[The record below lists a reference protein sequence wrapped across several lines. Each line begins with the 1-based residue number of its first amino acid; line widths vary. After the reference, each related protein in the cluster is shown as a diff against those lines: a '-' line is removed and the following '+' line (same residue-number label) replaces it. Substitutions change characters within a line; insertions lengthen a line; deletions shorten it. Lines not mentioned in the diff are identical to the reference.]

1 MDISTASQTLL
12 TKVKITSAMQAI
24 SKEARFRTV
33 FPIIF
38 SKSNPINRA
47 PDGTTES
54 EQNVEANKISVTKL
68 TILNLQINII
78 PWTMSMGKRRSC
90 SFMLYLN
97 YMVVEVWLPRG

>member
-1 MDISTASQTLL
+1 
-12 TKVKITSAMQAI
+12 MQAI

-54 EQNVEANKISVTKL
+54 EQNVEAKQNK
-68 TILNLQINII
+68 
-78 PWTMSMGKRRSC
+78 RH
-90 SFMLYLN
+90 
-97 YMVVEVWLPRG
+97 

>member
-24 SKEARFRTV
+24 SKEVRFRTV

-54 EQNVEANKISVTKL
+54 GTK
-68 TILNLQINII
+68 
-78 PWTMSMGKRRSC
+78 C
-90 SFMLYLN
+90 
-97 YMVVEVWLPRG
+97 

>member
-1 MDISTASQTLL
+1 MKGNS
-12 TKVKITSAMQAI
+12 KRTSGNSLSSLEARKQGSRRSFADVTNQGYNYVRDAGY

-54 EQNVEANKISVTKL
+54 GTK
-68 TILNLQINII
+68 
-78 PWTMSMGKRRSC
+78 C
-90 SFMLYLN
+90 
-97 YMVVEVWLPRG
+97 

>member
-12 TKVKITSAMQAI
+12 TEVKITSATQAI
-24 SKEARFRTV
+24 SKEARFRAV

-54 EQNVEANKISVTKL
+54 EQNVEAKQK
-68 TILNLQINII
+68 
-78 PWTMSMGKRRSC
+78 KR
-90 SFMLYLN
+90 Y
-97 YMVVEVWLPRG
+97 